1 MPVWLP
7 LRPKS
12 RLITHQSPL
21 QTSNIPERGRGGGD
35 VSVCVCERGYFT
47 CQTRSFYFNEE
58 LQTDNRSIDAQ
69 QQFPLQVITQSAVTS
84 AE

>member
-1 MPVWLP
+1 MPAWLQ
-7 LRPKS
+7 LRPKC

-21 QTSNIPERGRGGGD
+21 PTLNILEDGGGGGG
-35 VSVCVCERGYFT
+35 GYFT

-84 AE
+84 PE